1 MTETIEVDDKFKRLI
16 SFAIRR
22 VLKAE
27 MLNRKMGTWN
37 EFFKNYDFSDEEFE
51 DIKKEINSLNFP
63 SGYYDLCDLIGE
75 KYDW

>member
-22 VLKAE
+22 VILAEKLK
-27 MLNRKMGTWN
+27 RRMGTWCDFL
-37 EFFKNYDFSDEEFE
+37 EHYDFSDEEYEEIKILINTFE
-51 DIKKEINSLNFP
+51 FP

-75 KYDW
+75 KYD